1 MLDMDTVR
9 DVEKIDWMIE
19 HYFDLVKNSS
29 LDDVKLSGSKM
40 LIDLMNLKFRYLGVE
55 KEDNRS
61 KMTEIEVRRRLQAAG
76 VKLGGTNAKS

>member
-1 MLDMDTVR
+1 MDTVR

-19 HYFDLVKNSS
+19 HYFDLVRNSS

-55 KEDNRS
+55 KEENRG
-61 KMTEIEVRRRLQAAG
+61 KMTEMEVRRRLQAAG
-76 VKLGGTNAKS
+76 VKLGGGTDA

>member
-55 KEDNRS
+55 KEENMS

-76 VKLGGTNAKS
+76 VKLGGTNA

>member
-55 KEDNRS
+55 KEENRG
-61 KMTEIEVRRRLQAAG
+61 KMTEVEVRRRLQAAG
-76 VKLGGTNAKS
+76 VKLGGGTDA

>member
-1 MLDMDTVR
+1 MLIMDTVR

-55 KEDNRS
+55 KEENRG
-61 KMTEIEVRRRLQAAG
+61 KMTEVEVRRRLQAAG
-76 VKLGGTNAKS
+76 VKLGGGTDA

>member
-55 KEDNRS
+55 KEENRS

-76 VKLGGTNAKS
+76 VKLGGTNA

>member
-1 MLDMDTVR
+1 MDTVR

-55 KEDNRS
+55 KEENRS
-61 KMTEIEVRRRLQAAG
+61 KMTEVEVRRRLQAAG
-76 VKLGGTNAKS
+76 VKLGGTNA

>member
-1 MLDMDTVR
+1 MDTVR

-76 VKLGGTNAKS
+76 VKLGGTNA

>member
-1 MLDMDTVR
+1 MDTVR

-55 KEDNRS
+55 KEENRG
-61 KMTEIEVRRRLQAAG
+61 KMTEVEVRRRLQAAG
-76 VKLGGTNAKS
+76 VKLGGGTDA

>member
-55 KEDNRS
+55 KEENRG

-76 VKLGGTNAKS
+76 VKLGGGTDA

>member
-76 VKLGGTNAKS
+76 VKLGGTNA

>member
-1 MLDMDTVR
+1 MDTVR

-55 KEDNRS
+55 KEENRG
-61 KMTEIEVRRRLQAAG
+61 KMTEMEVRRRLQAAG
-76 VKLGGTNAKS
+76 VKLGGGTDA

>member
-1 MLDMDTVR
+1 MLIMDTVR

-55 KEDNRS
+55 KEENRG

-76 VKLGGTNAKS
+76 IKLGGGTDA

>member
-55 KEDNRS
+55 KEENRG
-61 KMTEIEVRRRLQAAG
+61 KMTEVEVRRRLQAAG
-76 VKLGGTNAKS
+76 VKLGGDSNA

>member
-1 MLDMDTVR
+1 MDTVR

-55 KEDNRS
+55 KEENRG
-61 KMTEIEVRRRLQAAG
+61 KMTEVEVRRRLQAAG
-76 VKLGGTNAKS
+76 VKLGGDSNA